1 MTSMN
6 ALPPIPTP
14 AQQRWR
20 DFRLSGIPVI
30 VVLATVVSVFFIWNA
45 NLVPS
50 TIVGEVQGVDANITS
65 GTAGQLTELNVA
77 QFDRVTKGQIL
88 GKVRVTSPETLTAM
102 LAAATADLQVLRV
115 RMIQDQGRSDHEY
128 LQLRINLLDQK
139 ILLET
144 AKIRLDQAEKEYVR
158 MSNLFTANVIQPGL
172 RENGDS
178 GYEVALR
185 DRDALRIELDD
196 KTRLVAEMEQMLA
209 PLQPSAT
216 VPGKTPAVNDAIDA
230 AIAAKEEELRQT
242 EGAQVLRA
250 PIDGIV
256 TSILRHSGE
265 NIVASEILL
274 TVSSDRPQR
283 IIGYVRQPLAFVP
296 KEGDRVEVRTRNAHL
311 QRANAAVLKVGPRLE
326 LFSQP
331 LRIRGFD
338 SSQERGLPLLIN
350 LPEGLNVHSGEIV
363 DLILQHTSN

>member
-1 MTSMN
+1 
-6 ALPPIPTP
+6 
-14 AQQRWR
+14 
-20 DFRLSGIPVI
+20 
-30 VVLATVVSVFFIWNA
+30 VVLATTIAVVLIWNA

-50 TIVGEVQGVDANITS
+50 TIVGEVQGVDANVISVTS
-65 GTAGQLTELNVA
+65 GQLAEVNVA
-77 QFDRVTKGQIL
+77 QFDRVARGQAL
-88 GKVRVTSPETLTAM
+88 GKVRVTSPETLAAM
-102 LAAATADLQVLRV
+102 LATASADLQVLRV

-128 LQLRINLLDQK
+128 LQLRVNLLDQK

-144 AKIRLDQAEKEYVR
+144 TKIRLEQAEKEFGR
-158 MSNLFTANVIQPGL
+158 MSNLFTADVIQPGL
-172 RENGDS
+172 RENGDV

-185 DRDALRIELDD
+185 DRDALRIELDE
-196 KTRLVAEMEQMLA
+196 KTKLVAETEQMLV
-209 PLQPSAT
+209 PLRPTAVPSRN
-216 VPGKTPAVNDAIDA
+216 PAVNDAIDA

-242 EGAQVLRA
+242 EGVQVLKS

-256 TSILRHSGE
+256 TSVLRRAGE
-265 NIVASEILL
+265 NIVSGEVLL

-311 QRANAAVLKVGPRLE
+311 QRASAAVLKVGPRLE

-338 SSQERGLPLLIN
+338 SSQERGLPILIN

-363 DLILQHTSN
+363 DLILQRSSN

>member
-1 MTSMN
+1 MS

-14 AQQRWR
+14 AKQRWQ

-30 VVLATVVSVFFIWNA
+30 VLLATIGAVIFIWNA

-50 TIVGEVQGVDANITS
+50 TIVGEVQGVDANISSTLE
-65 GTAGQLTELNVA
+65 GQLTELNVA
-77 QFDRVTKGQIL
+77 LFDRVTKGQTL
-88 GKVRVTSPETLTAM
+88 GKVRLISQETLASM

-115 RMIQDQGRSDHEY
+115 RMIQDQGRNDHSY
-128 LQLRINLLDQK
+128 LQLRIDLLDQR

-144 AKIRLDQAEKEYVR
+144 GKIRLDQAEKEFAR

-185 DRDALRIELDD
+185 DRDALRIELDE
-196 KTRLVAEMEQMLA
+196 KTKLVAEMEQTLT
-209 PLQPSAT
+209 PLRPT
-216 VPGKTPAVNDAIDA
+216 TPPDKNPAVNDVIDA

-242 EGAQVLRA
+242 EGAHVLRA

-256 TSILRHSGE
+256 TSILRRAGE
-265 NIVASEILL
+265 NITAGEILL
-274 TVSSDRPQR
+274 TVSSDRPDR
-283 IIGYVRQPLAFVP
+283 IIGYVRQPLAIVP
-296 KEGDRVEVRTRNAHL
+296 KEGDQVEVRTRNTHL
-311 QRANAAVLKVGPRLE
+311 QRANASVLKVGPRLE

-338 SSQERGLPLLIN
+338 SSQERGLPLLIS
-350 LPEGLNVHSGEIV
+350 LPEGLNVRSGEIV
-363 DLILQHTSN
+363 DLVLQRP